1 MFNYKLIK
9 KTRITYLEQSE
20 RLLNERIK
28 DTKIS
33 RYEDLLELEK
43 LLITEINNVRFRLKQ
58 INKIYK
64 NLKK

>member
-9 KTRITYLEQSE
+9 KTRIKDFEQSE

-33 RYEDLLELEK
+33 RYENLLELEK